1 MEPKCQGSEVRARAP
16 IPGREGEKARRVVR
30 PAAEQAGEGREE
42 LSHGI
47 DVAVGKQGR
56 SGGGRRLRAKP

>member
-1 MEPKCQGSEVRARAP
+1 VVRA
-16 IPGREGEKARRVVR
+16 
-30 PAAEQAGEGREE
+30 AAEQAGEGREE